1 MRSFDSDYAVAL
13 AVVDK
18 KDIAHQPLASVCM
31 SRSWQVDNRLDD
43 SPSLGLDI
51 VRSSFGKK

>member
-1 MRSFDSDYAVAL
+1 MRSFGFGYAVAL

-18 KDIAHQPLASVCM
+18 KDIARQPSAFVCM
-31 SRSWQVDNRLDD
+31 SRSWQVDNHLDD
-43 SPSLGLDI
+43 GPSLGLDI